1 MRLRL
6 IGTMLVAAIALSA
19 AATAS
24 AATFETNNTTGKGRL
39 TGIGKQELEYPAHK
53 IVCSKMTGTANP
65 TGATLFV
72 SITFLVTYS
81 GCEAFGSAVT
91 ITTGELLFNANGSVR
106 IGNTDKFVITSAAG
120 KCSIAILSESE
131 STIKL
136 FGTVKYSNTAGGSV
150 KGETGAE
157 GVKGIPA
164 VVHGA
169 VGSVCGEPGEHE
181 STYKGEAITEVE
193 GGKVSVEK

>member
-24 AATFETNNTTGKGRL
+24 AATFETNTPGGKGRL
-39 TGIGKQELEYPAHK
+39 TGIGNQELEYTGHK
-53 IVCSKMTGTANP
+53 VVCKKMTGTANP
-65 TGATLFV
+65 SGAALFV

-81 GCEAFGSAVT
+81 GCEAFGSPVT
-91 ITTGELLFNANGSVR
+91 ILTGELLFNANGSVR

-120 KCSIAILSESE
+120 KCSIAILSENE
-131 STIKL
+131 STVKL
-136 FGTVKYSNTAGGSV
+136 FGTVKYANEPGGSV
-150 KGETGAE
+150 KGQTGAA
-157 GVKGIPA
+157 GVSGIPT

-169 VGSVCGEPGEHE
+169 VGSVCGEPGE
-181 STYKGEAITEVE
+181 TTGVYKGEAITEVE
-193 GGKVSVEK
+193 GGKISVEQ